1 MNPSTACA
9 HTIVDELIRCGV
21 SDAVLSPGSRSAP
34 LAMALHA
41 ADEAGRLRLHVRID
55 ERSAG
60 FLALGLAKTSRRPV
74 PVATTSGTA
83 AANLFPALLEADA
96 AGVALLALTA
106 DRPAR
111 LRGTGANQTT
121 DQVKLYGDVVRAFEQ
136 VEVGAGGTTSGGAW
150 RALVARAVAAARGV
164 RTGQTGPVHLNL
176 AFDVPLLPDEEAEGD
191 LGGGRPGGRAW
202 TAVEAR
208 SEAAEVALEQ
218 GPRTVV
224 VAGDDAGPPARQLAE
239 AAGWPLLAEPSSGAR
254 TGAHAIRCYRLLLGE
269 AALGGRVERVV
280 VYGHPTL
287 SRAVTALL
295 SRPDIEVV
303 AVAPSGRWTDVGH
316 TVSRVLPAA
325 CVRVAADGQW
335 LAGWQRAD
343 RAAAA
348 ALDTVVA
355 GEPALTPYAVA
366 GTVAAALPPE
376 GLLVVG
382 SSNPVRD
389 LDLMAPPWEV
399 GGRRL
404 VVANR
409 GLSGIDGTV
418 STAVG
423 AALGRASTRA
433 LALMGDLTFLHDC
446 NGLLLGPAEPRP
458 DLSIVV
464 VNDDGGGIF
473 GLLEQGGPAYTGPFE
488 RIFGTPHGADV
499 AALCAA
505 YGTAY
510 TRVEAAEQLTELLE
524 KAPGGVQVLEAR
536 VDRSGRRQMEQ
547 RLADAVTAALAG

>member
-1 MNPSTACA
+1 
-9 HTIVDELIRCGV
+9 
-21 SDAVLSPGSRSAP
+21 
-34 LAMALHA
+34 MALHA

-111 LRGTGANQTT
+111 LRGTGANQTA
-121 DQVKLYGDVVRAFEQ
+121 DQVKMYGGAVRAYEQ
-136 VEVGAGGTTSGGAW
+136 VEVSAGGPAGGAAW
-150 RALVARAVAAARGV
+150 RAMVARAVAAAQGV
-164 RTGQTGPVHLNL
+164 RTGQAGPVHLNL
-176 AFDVPLLPDEEAEGD
+176 AFDVPLLPEADPDGE
-191 LGGGRPGGRAW
+191 LGGRPDGRPW
-202 TAVEAR
+202 TAVEPRPAP
-208 SEAAEVALEQ
+208 AELTLEQ
-218 GPRTVV
+218 GSRTVL

-254 TGAHAIRCYRLLLGE
+254 TGVNAIRCYRLLLGE

-287 SRAVTALL
+287 SRSVTALL
-295 SRPDIEVV
+295 SRSDVEVV
-303 AVAPSGRWTDVGH
+303 AVAPAGRWTDVGH

-325 CVRVAADGQW
+325 TVEAAADAQW
-335 LAGWQRAD
+335 LAAWKDAD
-343 RAAAA
+343 ATAAS
-348 ALDTVVA
+348 ALDAVVA
-355 GEPALTPYAVA
+355 SEPALTPYAVA
-366 GTVAAALPPE
+366 GTVATSLPPE

-382 SSNPVRD
+382 SSNPIRD
-389 LDLMAPPWEV
+389 LDLMAPPWDV
-399 GGRRL
+399 GGRRR

-423 AALGRASTRA
+423 AALGRTSFRA
-433 LALMGDLTFLHDC
+433 VALMGDLTFVHDC
-446 NGLLLGPAEPRP
+446 NGLLLGPGEPRP
-458 DLSIVV
+458 DLSVVV

-473 GLLEQGGPAYTGPFE
+473 GLLEPGAPAYAGPFE
-488 RIFGTPHGADV
+488 RIFGTPHGADL

-510 TRVEAAEQLTELLE
+510 ARIDAPEQLAELLAE
-524 KAPGGVQVLEAR
+524 APRGVRVLEAR
-536 VDRSGRRQMEQ
+536 VDRSGRRELEQ
-547 RLADAVTAALAG
+547 RLAAAVSAALGG

>member
-9 HTIVDELIRCGV
+9 RTIVDELIRCGV

-41 ADEAGRLRLHVRID
+41 ANEAGRLRLHVRVD

-96 AGVALLALTA
+96 AGVALLALTC

-111 LRGTGANQTT
+111 QRGTGANQTT

-136 VEVGAGGTTSGGAW
+136 VEVGAGGPASGDSW
-150 RALVARAVAAARGV
+150 RALVARAVAVARGV
-164 RTGQTGPVHLNL
+164 RTGQAGPVHLNL
-176 AFDVPLLPDEEAEGD
+176 AFDVPLLPDEEVEGD
-191 LGGGRPGGRAW
+191 LGGPGGRAW
-202 TAVEAR
+202 TAVAAR
-208 SEAAEVALEQ
+208 PEAAGVALEQ
-218 GPRTVV
+218 GLRTVV

-254 TGAHAIRCYRLLLGE
+254 TGANAIRCYRLLLGE

-280 VYGHPTL
+280 VYVHPTL
-287 SRAVTALL
+287 SRAVTTLL

-316 TVSRVLPAA
+316 TVSRVLAAA
-325 CVRVAADGQW
+325 CVRAAADGQW
-335 LAGWQRAD
+335 LVSWQQAD
-343 RAAAA
+343 RAVAA

-366 GTVAAALPPE
+366 GTVAASLPPE

-382 SSNPVRD
+382 SSNPIRD

-488 RIFGTPHGADV
+488 RIFGTPHGADL
-499 AALCAA
+499 AAMCAS
-505 YGTAY
+505 YETAY
-510 TRVEAAEQLTELLE
+510 ARVEAAEQLAELLE
-524 KAPGGVQVLEAR
+524 KAPGGVRVLEAR